1 MLGGIARRQ
10 DLHSE
15 GHGRGNFAPWGLMD
29 WVHGT
34 SIGGDVMED
43 IGDEA
48 EKHQVKERSGKAWG
62 NAKESGK
69 EGIKAWN
76 GRKKS
81 SRK

>member
-15 GHGRGNFAPWGLMD
+15 GHGRGNFAPWGLLD

-48 EKHQVKERSGKAWG
+48 EKHQVKERSEKARG

-69 EGIKAWN
+69 DGIKAWN
-76 GRKKS
+76 GRRKS